1 MLAAKLDEIT
11 EQRHARDFRE
21 IFNLWDVCSVEVTNS
36 EEDERNEANADI

>member
-21 IFNLWDVCSVEVTNS
+21 ILNLWDVCSVEVTNS